1 MCEAIDRNMIFYSH
15 ANRTHKK
22 SSTLSLVLKV
32 KVFGTRNWPI
42 TSIAEFILETN
53 YPSESQRGINR
64 QIIHQR
70 RIIRPSVNS
79 VLRRIMEQNSSEADS
94 SANRRKIHLRRM
106 V

>member
-1 MCEAIDRNMIFYSH
+1 MIFYSH

-22 SSTLSLVLKV
+22 GFTLSLVLKV

-53 YPSESQRGINR
+53 YPSETD
-64 QIIHQR
+64 
-70 RIIRPSVNS
+70 
-79 VLRRIMEQNSSEADS
+79 NSSEYKFGAKTNYG
-94 SANRRKIHLRRM
+94 AKF

>member
-22 SSTLSLVLKV
+22 GFTLSLILKV

-53 YPSESQRGINR
+53 YPSETD
-64 QIIHQR
+64 
-70 RIIRPSVNS
+70 
-79 VLRRIMEQNSSEADS
+79 NSSKSKFGAKTNYG
-94 SANRRKIHLRRM
+94 AKF

>member
-22 SSTLSLVLKV
+22 GFTISLVLKV

-53 YPSESQRGINR
+53 YPCETD
-64 QIIHQR
+64 
-70 RIIRPSVNS
+70 
-79 VLRRIMEQNSSEADS
+79 NSSKYKVGAQTNYG
-94 SANRRKIHLRRM
+94 AKF

>member
-1 MCEAIDRNMIFYSH
+1 MCEAIDRNIIFYSH

-22 SSTLSLVLKV
+22 VFTLSLVLKV

-53 YPSESQRGINR
+53 YPSETD
-64 QIIHQR
+64 
-70 RIIRPSVNS
+70 
-79 VLRRIMEQNSSEADS
+79 NSSKYKFGGKTNYGA
-94 SANRRKIHLRRM
+94 KF

>member
-22 SSTLSLVLKV
+22 GFTLSFVLKK

-42 TSIAEFILETN
+42 TSIAEFML
-53 YPSESQRGINR
+53 
-64 QIIHQR
+64 R
-70 RIIRPSVNS
+70 RIIHRERDKSTNYS
-79 VLRRIMEQNSSEADS
+79 SETDNSSKYKFGAKTNYG
-94 SANRRKIHLRRM
+94 ARF

>member
-22 SSTLSLVLKV
+22 GFTLSLVLKV

-53 YPSESQRGINR
+53 YPCETD
-64 QIIHQR
+64 
-70 RIIRPSVNS
+70 
-79 VLRRIMEQNSSEADS
+79 NSSKYKVGAQTNYG
-94 SANRRKIHLRRM
+94 AKF